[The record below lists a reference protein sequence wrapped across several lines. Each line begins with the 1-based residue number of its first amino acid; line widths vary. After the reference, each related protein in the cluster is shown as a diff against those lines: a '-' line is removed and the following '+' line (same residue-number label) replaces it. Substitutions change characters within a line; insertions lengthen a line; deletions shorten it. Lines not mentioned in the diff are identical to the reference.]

1 MPEPKQRRRFRRLW
15 PAAAVLLLVAAGLWA
30 ANSSVLWGAGEGR
43 PSLLA
48 HRGIAQ
54 TFPLDGVLADTC
66 TATRIH
72 PPDHGYVENT
82 LVSMRAA
89 FDAGADM
96 VEFDVQV
103 TSDGQLAVFH
113 DSTLEC
119 RTDGTGRVADHT
131 LAELR
136 RLDLGYG
143 YTADGG
149 ATHPL
154 RGKAVGLMPTAPE
167 VVAAFPDRE
176 LLIDLKNDDPA
187 DGARLADYLAG
198 LPAARLATISVYGG
212 DNSVQAVRDRLPQV
226 RATSKAIMKDCLI
239 GYLATGW
246 TSHVP
251 DSCHHTELH
260 LPRRYGQYLWG
271 WPNLFVDRMRDA
283 GTRVILVAGEGDWSE
298 GFDQPEDLET
308 VPPGWSGWLW
318 TNRADVIAP
327 LTGVR

>member
-1 MPEPKQRRRFRRLW
+1 MPEPKPRRRARRLW
-15 PAAAVLLLVAAGLWA
+15 TSLAVLLLVTGVLWA
-30 ANSSVLWGAGEGR
+30 GNSSVLWGTGADR

-54 TFPLDGVLADTC
+54 TFPLDGVRAGTC

-72 PPDHGYVENT
+72 PPDHTYVENT
-82 LVSMRAA
+82 VVSMRAA

-113 DSTLEC
+113 DALLEC

-143 YTADGG
+143 YSADNG

-154 RGKAVGLMPTAPE
+154 RGTAVGLMPTAQE
-167 VVAAFPDRE
+167 VVDAFPGRE

-187 DGARLADYLAG
+187 DGERLADYLTT

-212 DNSVQAVRDRLPQV
+212 DNSVEAVRSRLPQI
-226 RATSKAIMKDCLI
+226 RATSKKIMKDCLI
-239 GYLATGW
+239 AYLASGW
-246 TSHVP
+246 TSRVP

-260 LPRRYGQYLWG
+260 LPQRYGQYLWG
-271 WPNLFVDRMRDA
+271 WPDLFVDRMREAD
-283 GTRVILVAGEGDWSE
+283 TRVILVDGDGDWSE
-298 GFDQPEDLET
+298 GFDRPEDLDS
-308 VPPGWSGWLW
+308 VPDGWSGWLW
-318 TNRADVIAP
+318 TNRTDVIAP
-327 LTGVR
+327 LTDR